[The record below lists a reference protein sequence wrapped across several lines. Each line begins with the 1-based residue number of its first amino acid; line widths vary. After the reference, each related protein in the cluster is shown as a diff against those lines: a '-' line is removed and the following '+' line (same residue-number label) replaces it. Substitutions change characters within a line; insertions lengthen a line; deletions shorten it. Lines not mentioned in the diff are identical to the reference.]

1 MPQALPSSRYAR
13 TGVVLLLAA
22 CVWLARPQAQ
32 EPAAPPAEAPATQQ
46 PVFRGGVDSVSVDVT
61 VTDRDGNP
69 VTDLTEADFEIR
81 EAGDLQTLTSFRLIQ
96 TGQGIDDPASDREI
110 LSLSE
115 ERAEAAR
122 VENRLFV
129 LFLDDYHV
137 RRGNSMRV
145 RQQLSDFLRQLTR
158 NDLVA
163 IVTPLSGV
171 ASMSFS
177 RNHVATSTAVM
188 GFEGRKY
195 DYTPRHPI
203 EYRYQT
209 LPPEALEQMRNS
221 LTISALESLSEYL
234 GTLRD
239 GRKTVVY
246 VSEGMSGSIPS
257 GTRTTGSWAGTMPL
271 ERGQSQMQQSMDFFE
286 NSSLLGDLESRVFR
300 AAQRNNVAIYTL
312 DPRGLAVFESGV
324 DENVS
329 SETDRRIVR
338 ESTDLLRVIAEET
351 DGRAIVGRNDPIA
364 GLRQMVRDAS
374 AYYLLSYTSTRA
386 PRDGRFHEIRVRVS
400 RPGVQV
406 RARKGYWAYTPE
418 DVARAT
424 APTRPEAPSAV
435 SDALGVMRSAESLG
449 RTRPI
454 GVWLG
459 AVREPDGKAAVTF
472 AWETSSAAVETPSDV
487 VDRVSIVATTL
498 AGDEVYRGAVAKAGT
513 GARGGSVTFDAPP
526 GPLRIEVVPE
536 NARGT
541 RLDSDEASLEVP
553 DFTGTGPRLTTP
565 FLYRGRTARDLQ
577 QIRGEPSPLPVV
589 HAVFARAERMLI
601 RFGAYGAGGVDPT
614 LSLRLLNQNGDQL
627 AALPPPA
634 KRAGAP
640 AGVFESELGLGSFPP
655 GEYLI
660 EIAAE
665 QAGETVKQLVA
676 LRVTG

>member
-1 MPQALPSSRYAR
+1 MPQALPLSRYVR
-13 TGVVLLLAA
+13 TGVVVLLAA
-22 CVWLARPQAQ
+22 CVWFAEPRAQ
-32 EPAAPPAEAPATQQ
+32 EPPPADEPAAPQQ

-61 VTDRDGNP
+61 VTDRDGRP

-81 EAGDLQTLTSFRLIQ
+81 EGGELQSVTSFRLIE

-145 RQQLSDFLRQLTR
+145 RQQLSDFLRRLTR

-163 IVTPLSGV
+163 IATPLSGV
-171 ASMSFS
+171 GNMSFS
-177 RNHVATSTAVM
+177 RNHLMTSNSVM

-234 GTLRD
+234 GTLRE

-257 GTRTTGSWAGTMPL
+257 GTRTTGSWVGSRPL

-300 AAQRNNVAIYTL
+300 AAQRNNVAIYTV

-324 DENVS
+324 DENLS

-338 ESTDLLRVIAEET
+338 ESVDLLRVIAEET
-351 DGRAIVGRNDPIA
+351 DGRAIVGSNDPIE
-364 GLRQMVRDAS
+364 GLQQMVRDAS
-374 AYYLLSYTSTRA
+374 VYYLLSYTSTRA
-386 PRDGRFHEIRVRVS
+386 PRDGRFHEISVRVT

-406 RARKGYWAYTPE
+406 RARKGYWAYSPE

-424 APTRPEAPSAV
+424 APARPEAPTEV
-435 SDALGVMRSAESLG
+435 SEALGVMRSTESLG
-449 RTRPI
+449 RTRPVS
-454 GVWLG
+454 VWLG
-459 AVREPDGKAAVTF
+459 ALQGVAEKAAVTF
-472 AWETSSAAVETPSDV
+472 AWEAAAAADTPADV
-487 VDRVSIVATTL
+487 VDHVSIVATTL
-498 AGDEVYRGAVAKAGT
+498 AGDELYRGDIEKAGT
-513 GARGGSVTFDAPP
+513 ARGGSVTFEAPP
-526 GPLRIEVVPE
+526 GPLRVQVIPH

-553 DFTGTGPRLTTP
+553 DFTGTGPQLTTP

-577 QIRGEPSPLPVV
+577 QVRAAEDPLPVV
-589 HAVFARAERMLI
+589 SAVFARAERMLI
-601 RFGAYGAGGVDPT
+601 RFGAYGAGGLDPAVN
-614 LSLRLLNQNGDQL
+614 LRLLNQNGEQL
-627 AALPPPA
+627 AVLPAPA
-634 KRAGAP
+634 KRTGEAG
-640 AGVFESELGLGSFPP
+640 GFFEAEMGLGSFPP

-660 EIAAE
+660 EIGVEQGGE
-665 QAGETVKQLVA
+665 QARRLVA
-676 LRVTG
+676 VRITG

>member
-1 MPQALPSSRYAR
+1 MPQALPLSRYVR
-13 TGVVLLLAA
+13 TGVVVLLAA
-22 CVWLARPQAQ
+22 CVWFAEPRAQ
-32 EPAAPPAEAPATQQ
+32 EPPPADEPAAPQQ

-61 VTDRDGNP
+61 VTDRDGRP

-81 EAGDLQTLTSFRLIQ
+81 EAGDLQSVTSFRLIE
-96 TGQGIDDPASDREI
+96 TGQGVDDPASDREI

-145 RQQLSDFLRQLTR
+145 RQQLSDFLRRLTR

-163 IVTPLSGV
+163 IATPLSGV
-171 ASMSFS
+171 ATMSFS
-177 RNHVATSTAVM
+177 RNHLMTSNSVM

-234 GTLRD
+234 GTLRE

-257 GTRTTGSWAGTMPL
+257 GTRTTGSWVGSRPL

-300 AAQRNNVAIYTL
+300 AAQRNNVAIYTV

-324 DENVS
+324 DENLS

-338 ESTDLLRVIAEET
+338 ESVDLLRVIADET
-351 DGRAIVGRNDPIA
+351 DGRAIVGSNDPIE
-364 GLRQMVRDAS
+364 GLQQMVRDAS
-374 AYYLLSYTSTRA
+374 VYYLLSYTSTRA
-386 PRDGRFHEIRVRVS
+386 PRDGRFHEISVRVT

-406 RARKGYWAYTPE
+406 RARKGYWAYSPE

-424 APTRPEAPSAV
+424 APARPEAPTEV
-435 SDALGVMRSAESLG
+435 SEALGVMRSTESLG
-449 RTRPI
+449 RTRPVS
-454 GVWLG
+454 VWLG
-459 AVREPDGKAAVTF
+459 ALQGVAEKAAVTF
-472 AWETSSAAVETPSDV
+472 AWEASAAAAETPADV
-487 VDRVSIVATTL
+487 VDHVSIVATTL
-498 AGDEVYRGAVAKAGT
+498 AGDEVYRGDVEKAET
-513 GARGGSVTFDAPP
+513 ARGGSVTFEAPP
-526 GPLRIEVVPE
+526 GPLRVQVIPH

-553 DFTGTGPRLTTP
+553 DFTGTGPQLTTP

-577 QIRGEPSPLPVV
+577 QLRAAESPLPVV
-589 HAVFARAERMLI
+589 SAVFARAERMLI
-601 RFGAYGAGGVDPT
+601 RFGAYGAGGLDPAVN
-614 LSLRLLNQNGDQL
+614 LRLLNQNGEQL
-627 AALPPPA
+627 AALPAPT
-634 KRAGAP
+634 KRTGEAG
-640 AGVFESELGLGSFPP
+640 GFFEAEMGLGSFPP

-660 EIAAE
+660 EIGAE
-665 QAGETVKQLVA
+665 QGGEQARRLVA
-676 LRVTG
+676 VRITG

>member
-1 MPQALPSSRYAR
+1 MPQALPLSRYVR
-13 TGVVLLLAA
+13 TGVVVLLAA
-22 CVWLARPQAQ
+22 CVWFAEPRAQ
-32 EPAAPPAEAPATQQ
+32 EPPPADEPAAPQQ

-61 VTDRDGNP
+61 VTDRDGRP

-81 EAGDLQTLTSFRLIQ
+81 EGGELQSVTSFRLIE

-145 RQQLSDFLRQLTR
+145 RQQLSDFLRRLTR

-163 IVTPLSGV
+163 IATPLSGV
-171 ASMSFS
+171 GNMSFS
-177 RNHVATSTAVM
+177 RNHLMTSNSVM

-234 GTLRD
+234 GTLRE

-257 GTRTTGSWAGTMPL
+257 GTRTTGSWVGSRPL

-300 AAQRNNVAIYTL
+300 AAQRNNVAIYTV

-324 DENVS
+324 DENLS

-338 ESTDLLRVIAEET
+338 ESVDLLRVIAEET
-351 DGRAIVGRNDPIA
+351 DGRAIVGSNDPIE
-364 GLRQMVRDAS
+364 GLQQMVRDAS
-374 AYYLLSYTSTRA
+374 VYYLLSYTSTRA
-386 PRDGRFHEIRVRVS
+386 PRDGRFHEISVRVT

-406 RARKGYWAYTPE
+406 RARKGYWAYSPE

-424 APTRPEAPSAV
+424 APARPEAPTEV
-435 SDALGVMRSAESLG
+435 SEALGVMRSTESLG
-449 RTRPI
+449 RTRPVS
-454 GVWLG
+454 VWLG
-459 AVREPDGKAAVTF
+459 ALQGVAEKAAVTF
-472 AWETSSAAVETPSDV
+472 AWEAAAAADTPADV
-487 VDRVSIVATTL
+487 VDHVSIVATTL
-498 AGDEVYRGAVAKAGT
+498 AGDELYRGDIEKAGT
-513 GARGGSVTFDAPP
+513 ARGGSVTFEAPP
-526 GPLRIEVVPE
+526 GPLRVQVIPH

-541 RLDSDEASLEVP
+541 RLDSDEASLDVP
-553 DFTGTGPRLTTP
+553 DFTGTGPQLTTP

-577 QIRGEPSPLPVV
+577 QVRAAEDPLPVV
-589 HAVFARAERMLI
+589 SAVFARAERMLI
-601 RFGAYGAGGVDPT
+601 RFGAYGAGGLDPAVN
-614 LSLRLLNQNGDQL
+614 LRLLNQNGEQL
-627 AALPPPA
+627 AVLPAPA
-634 KRAGAP
+634 KRTGEAG
-640 AGVFESELGLGSFPP
+640 GFFEAEMGLGSFPP

-660 EIAAE
+660 EIGAE
-665 QAGETVKQLVA
+665 QGGEQARRLVA
-676 LRVTG
+676 VRITG